1 MVWNQLK
8 SWRKILSGGT
18 GDNHSKQV
26 QHSETACSTFG
37 KKSKMMK
44 KLKKVKIDLKKN
56 LDLGI
61 IVPARNL
68 HQLETRETTG
78 NQNDWC
84 EDINNNISEAVPSLS
99 VFVQERSIIID
110 TTS

>member
-8 SWRKILSGGT
+8 SRRKITSGGT
-18 GDNHSKQV
+18 GDNHNNQV

-44 KLKKVKIDLKKN
+44 KLQKLKIDMKKN

-68 HQLETRETTG
+68 HQLETRETTR

-84 EDINNNISEAVPSLS
+84 EDINNNISRGS
-99 VFVQERSIIID
+99 SIIIGFRAR
-110 TTS
+110 

>member
-8 SWRKILSGGT
+8 PWRKILT
-18 GDNHSKQV
+18 GDNHTKQV

-44 KLKKVKIDLKKN
+44 KLKKVKIDMKN
-56 LDLGI
+56 FDLG

-68 HQLETRETTG
+68 HQLETRETTR

-84 EDINNNISEAVPSLS
+84 EDINDNSSEAVPSLS